1 MRTLMTIMLFLA
13 AFGASAANAGETKQ
27 AVLYKDP
34 ACGCC
39 QAYAG
44 YLRENGFAV
53 TVRPTENMSLI
64 KQRHSVPERFEGC
77 HTLLVDG
84 YVIEG
89 HVPISAIERLLDE
102 RPAIKGI
109 SLPGMPQ
116 GSPGMSGRQTA
127 PFTVYELTDGAPKVY
142 AVE

>member
-1 MRTLMTIMLFLA
+1 MRALMVMALFLA
-13 AFGASAANAGETKQ
+13 AFGASAADAGEAKQ
-27 AVLYKDP
+27 AVLYKNP
-34 ACGCC
+34 ECGCC
-39 QAYAG
+39 QAYAE
-44 YLRENGFAV
+44 YLQDNGFAV

-64 KQRHSVPERFEGC
+64 KQRHAVPEHFEGC

-84 YVIEG
+84 YVVEG
-89 HVPISAIERLLDE
+89 HVPLSAIERLLDE

-116 GSPGMSGRQTA
+116 GSPGMSGRKTA